1 MIFVGIIYEGLLERG
16 GNLNDIEIIELFWKR
31 DESALAE
38 TDRKYRGY
46 LMRIATNVLN
56 NAEDGQETVND
67 TYLKAWNAIPPHKP
81 SLLSTFLGK
90 ITRQLSI
97 DRLRGKTREKRGGSE
112 YQLSLD
118 ELCDCAGSAAPDKDY
133 EAAELA
139 RAISAYLRGISKD
152 KRAVFVWRYYF
163 CEPIKEICARLG
175 ESESSIKS
183 KLHRIRQGLKQHL
196 ESEGFEI

>member
-1 MIFVGIIYEGLLERG
+1 M
-16 GNLNDIEIIELFWKR
+16 NDIEIVELFWAR
-31 DESALAE
+31 EEAALSE

-56 NAEDGQETVND
+56 NNEDGQEAVND
-67 TYLKAWNAIPPHKP
+67 TYLKAWNAMPPHKP
-81 SLLSTFLGK
+81 SLLSTFLGR

-97 DRLRGKTREKRGGSE
+97 DRLRTKTREKRGGSE

-118 ELCDCAGSAAPDKDY
+118 ELCDCAGTDDP
-133 EAAELA
+133 ERECETAELA
-139 RAISAYLRGISKD
+139 RAISAYLRGISKE

-163 CEPIKEICARLG
+163 CEPLKDICARLG
-175 ESESSIKS
+175 ESESSVKS
-183 KLHRIRQGLKQHL
+183 TLYRIRQGLKQHL

>member
-1 MIFVGIIYEGLLERG
+1 M
-16 GNLNDIEIIELFWKR
+16 NDIEIVELFWQR
-31 DESALAE
+31 DEAALTA

-46 LMRIATNVLN
+46 LMKIATNVLN
-56 NAEDGQETVND
+56 NTEDGQEAVND

-90 ITRQLSI
+90 ITRRLSI
-97 DRLRGKTREKRGGSE
+97 DKLRTKTRGKRGGSE

-118 ELCDCAGSAAPDKDY
+118 ELCDCTGGDDPAEDY
-133 EAAELA
+133 ETMELA
-139 RAISAYLRGISKD
+139 KAISTYLRSISKE
-152 KRAVFVWRYYF
+152 KRTVFVWRYYF
-163 CEPIKEICARLG
+163 CEPIKDICIRLG
-175 ESESSIKS
+175 ESESSVKS

>member
-1 MIFVGIIYEGLLERG
+1 ME
-16 GNLNDIEIIELFWKR
+16 DIEIVELYWQR
-31 DESALAE
+31 DESALSE
-38 TDRKYRGY
+38 TDMKYRGY

-56 NAEDGQETVND
+56 NAEDVQETVND
-67 TYLKAWNAIPPHKP
+67 TYLKAWNAIPPHRP

-97 DRLRGKTREKRGGSE
+97 DKLRTKTREKRGGGE

-118 ELCDCAGSAAPDKDY
+118 ELCDCAGREDAA
-133 EAAELA
+133 EAFETAELA
-139 RAISAYLRGISKD
+139 KAISAYLRGISRE

-163 CEPIKEICARLG
+163 CEPLKDISERLG
-175 ESESSIKS
+175 ESESKIKS
-183 KLHRIRQGLKQHL
+183 MLHRIRNGLKQHL